1 MNNPLRQY
9 FRRPALHLSLP
20 SKGQY
25 YPEGSLELPESS
37 ELPVY
42 PMTAID
48 EITSKTPDALFNG
61 SAVVDII
68 KSCIPGIKDPWQIP
82 SMDLDAILIAIRS
95 ATNGN
100 ELDISSTCPKCENEG
115 EFKINLSY
123 LLSTIKADNY
133 DNVLHVG
140 ELQIKFK
147 PLSYKEVNEGNTA
160 QFLMQRQI
168 REMQVMDETDI
179 EARNKR
185 SSELMKDIQKINAD
199 LICKTIESISVETMV
214 VTNRDHINEFIDKCD
229 RNTFESIRTH
239 VSTVRENSTIKPQK
253 IKCVNCSHEYNQELA
268 LNITDFFE

>member
-20 SKGQY
+20 SKGSY
-25 YPEGSLELPESS
+25 YPEGSIDMPETG

-68 KSCIPGIKDPWQIP
+68 KSCIPGIKDPWEVP

-100 ELDISSTCPKCENEG
+100 ELDITSTCPSCENEG
-115 EFKINLSY
+115 EFKVNLSY

-133 DNVLHVG
+133 DNLLHIG

-147 PLSYKEVNEGNTA
+147 PLAYKEVNEGNMA
-160 QFLMQRQI
+160 QFLLQQKIKELRG
-168 REMQVMDETDI
+168 MDDNDVD
-179 EARNKR
+179 ARNKK
-185 SSELMKDIQKINAD
+185 SSELMKTIQKVNSD
-199 LICKTIESISVETMV
+199 LICKTIESITVESSV
-214 VTNRDHINEFIDKCD
+214 VTNREHLTEFMEKCD
-229 RNTFESIRTH
+229 RNTFDSIKNHVGSIRSN
-239 VSTVRENSTIKPQK
+239 STVKPQP
-253 IKCVNCSHEYNQELA
+253 IKCVNCSHEYKQELA